1 MQYVRKTKVLGET
14 MSNHIEKTYNQTTDF
29 YQSAGA
35 KIGKTVDEKQIAYG
49 DSFHRSGR
57 VLEVLYPYGIKPN
70 DYENLLYIVRV
81 IDKLFRL
88 ATNNDKFGES
98 PARDIAGYSILKS
111 KGE

>member
-1 MQYVRKTKVLGET
+1 
-14 MSNHIEKTYNQTTDF
+14 MSNHIEKTYTYEHTTTYHGPQSGF
-29 YQSAGA
+29 YQSVGA
-35 KIGKTVDEKQIAYG
+35 KIGKTVDEKQVAYG

-57 VLEVLYPYGIKPN
+57 VLEVLYPFGIKPK
-70 DYENLLYIVRV
+70 DYENMLYINRV

-88 ATNNDKFGES
+88 ATNNDPHGES

>member
-1 MQYVRKTKVLGET
+1 
-14 MSNHIEKTYNQTTDF
+14 
-29 YQSAGA
+29 
-35 KIGKTVDEKQIAYG
+35 
-49 DSFHRSGR
+49 
-57 VLEVLYPYGIKPN
+57 
-70 DYENLLYIVRV
+70 V

>member
-1 MQYVRKTKVLGET
+1 
-14 MSNHIEKTYNQTTDF
+14 MSNHIEKTYTDEHTTTYQGPQSGF
-29 YQSAGA
+29 YQSVGA
-35 KIGKTVDEKQIAYG
+35 KIGATVDEKQIAYG

-88 ATNNDKFGES
+88 ATNNDPHGES

>member
-1 MQYVRKTKVLGET
+1 M
-14 MSNHIEKTYNQTTDF
+14 IEKTYTNP
-29 YQSAGA
+29 AGIYETKGA
-35 KIGKTVDEKQIAYG
+35 AIGKLVDEKNIAYG

-57 VLEVLYPYGIKPN
+57 VLEILYPYGIKPES
-70 DYENLLYIVRV
+70 YENLLYITRV

-88 ATNNDKFGES
+88 ATNNDPHGES

>member
-1 MQYVRKTKVLGET
+1 
-14 MSNHIEKTYNQTTDF
+14 MSIEKTFTDTPGF
-29 YQSAGA
+29 YETKGA
-35 KIGKTVDEKQIAYG
+35 QIGKTVDEKQIAYG
-49 DSFHRSGR
+49 DSFHKSGR

-88 ATNNDKFGES
+88 ATNNDPHGES